1 MQELEKKN
9 ESVNEEALWQ
19 VMRLYDV
26 GRNLLNG
33 TKKILSLSCAKEK
46 KSKSEFSR
54 IYRYL

>member
-1 MQELEKKN
+1 MEKKN